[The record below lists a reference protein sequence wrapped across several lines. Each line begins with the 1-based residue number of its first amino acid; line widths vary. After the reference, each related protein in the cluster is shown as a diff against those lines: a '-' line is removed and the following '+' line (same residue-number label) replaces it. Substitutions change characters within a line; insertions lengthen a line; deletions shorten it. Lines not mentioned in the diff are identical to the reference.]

1 MVQFSCAGEYTV
13 SRLFG
18 RGYSIPAAGRGL
30 ITMHA
35 LRLVLFVV
43 LTCTFASPVL
53 AQRYSAARDGD
64 IVRLTDRT
72 SDIVVSILPSVGN
85 IAFEMRVHG
94 HNVLRF
100 PQKTIADFKAQ
111 PNATGIPF
119 MGPWANRLDEQA
131 FYANGRRYPFDMS
144 LGNVRGNIPIHGFL
158 TTTDQWQVTAMRST
172 GEGAWV
178 TSRLEFARQ
187 PMWMKQWPFAHT
199 IEMTYRLANGELG
212 VETVITNSSAEAM
225 PVAVGFH
232 PYFQLTDVPRDEWT
246 IALGART
253 QWRLDANKVP
263 TGETVPITELF
274 PTPSSAPLREY
285 SLDDVFSELVR
296 DSMGRAT
303 MSVWGRTQRLDVV
316 IDEGYRSVVV
326 WAPSPSGNGRG
337 GQGPSPPAERNFICF
352 EPMAGITNAVNMAH
366 KGTYKE
372 LQTIAPG
379 ATWRGRLWVRPSGF
393 GK

>member
-1 MVQFSCAGEYTV
+1 MTNV
-13 SRLFG
+13 SRL
-18 RGYSIPAAGRGL
+18 
-30 ITMHA
+30 
-35 LRLVLFVV
+35 VLLVV
-43 LTCTFASPVL
+43 LAGTFASPAQ
-53 AQRYSAARDGD
+53 AQRYAAARDGD
-64 IVRLTDRT
+64 MVRLTDRT

-85 IAFEMRVHG
+85 IAFEMRVQG

-100 PQKTIADFKAQ
+100 PQKTSAEFKAQ

-131 FYANGRRYPFDMS
+131 FYANGRRYAFDMS

-158 TTTDQWQVTAMRST
+158 TTTDQWQVTATRAD
-172 GEGAWV
+172 GEGASV

-199 IEMTYRLANGELG
+199 IEMTYRLANGQLE
-212 VETVITNSSAEAM
+212 VETAITNTSAEAM

-232 PYFQLTDVPRDEWT
+232 PYFQLTDAPRDEWT
-246 IALGART
+246 IAIGART
-253 QWRLDANKVP
+253 QWKLDANKVP
-263 TGETVPITELF
+263 TGETVPIEELL
-274 PTPSSAPLREY
+274 PNRSSAPLREY
-285 SLDDVFSELVR
+285 SLDDVFSDLVR
-296 DSMGRAT
+296 DAVGLAT
-303 MSVWGRTQRLDVV
+303 MSVWGRKQRLDVV
-316 IDEGYRSVVV
+316 IDQGYRSVVV
-326 WAPSPSGNGRG
+326 WAPSPSGTGRG

-352 EPMAGITNAVNMAH
+352 EPMASITNALNMAH

-379 ATWRGRLWVRPSGF
+379 STWRGRFWVRPSGF